1 MVLRAEK
8 HTVSG
13 RVTSVEDISDL
24 QVVVHTPSEVKTI
37 ALAQADTQVS
47 LLTFFVTKFGAT
59 VRIFFYRVL
68 KDLLVC
74 KQGKM
79 EKKNYGLLTS

>member
-1 MVLRAEK
+1 MTTLGGGGVVLRAEK

-13 RVTSVEDISDL
+13 RVTSVEVISDL

-47 LLTFFVTKFGAT
+47 LID
-59 VRIFFYRVL
+59 IFSLQNSVL
-68 KDLLVC
+68 LYVLAIC
-74 KQGKM
+74 GPM
-79 EKKNYGLLTS
+79 IYTASYEMF